1 MYNTTEIAWTFL
13 SDDKRITESV
23 FWTWYFEHEFDKKK
37 TDSHT
42 LKLHEHFYKF

>member
-23 FWTWYFEHEFDKKK
+23 FWTEFDEKK

-42 LKLHEHFYKF
+42 LKSI